1 MEKTSER
8 LDPEVLSK
16 NGEHASLFVFHKM
29 SYELVK
35 DYVKDKVVLDFG
47 CGYGYGTD
55 ILKKYAKKVVGVDLS
70 SEVIKVARD
79 TYGKD
84 GIEFLVIDQLEKKD
98 LMFQEKSFDV
108 VVAFQVLEH
117 VENIDNFFNQIK
129 RILKNDGLLIL
140 TTPNSYLRLLPFQ
153 TPWNQHHIREFNY
166 FELDSILTR
175 YFDSYKIFG
184 ITYTGIPLKEE
195 IGRITKLKIFLYPFT
210 NVFVPNR
217 LKLNILNFLWDIF
230 RGRDLLG
237 KIFKNNG
244 KKIINEKKLSK
255 KVIITD
261 NPRKKW
267 LSFIA
272 FCYKK

>member
-1 MEKTSER
+1 

-117 VENIDNFFNQIK
+117 VEI
-129 RILKNDGLLIL
+129 
-140 TTPNSYLRLLPFQ
+140 
-153 TPWNQHHIREFNY
+153 
-166 FELDSILTR
+166 
-175 YFDSYKIFG
+175 
-184 ITYTGIPLKEE
+184 
-195 IGRITKLKIFLYPFT
+195 
-210 NVFVPNR
+210 
-217 LKLNILNFLWDIF
+217 
-230 RGRDLLG
+230 
-237 KIFKNNG
+237 
-244 KKIINEKKLSK
+244 
-255 KVIITD
+255 
-261 NPRKKW
+261 
-267 LSFIA
+267 
-272 FCYKK
+272 